1 MQALKAIDSGEAAE
15 DSKDLSGGVPSYSE
29 TKELSP
35 FKKVDNSML
44 KRAKRIMK
52 NK

>member
-15 DSKDLSGGVPSYSE
+15 DSKDLSSGIPSYSE

-35 FKKVDNSML
+35 FKKVDR
-44 KRAKRIMK
+44 KKK
-52 NK
+52 K